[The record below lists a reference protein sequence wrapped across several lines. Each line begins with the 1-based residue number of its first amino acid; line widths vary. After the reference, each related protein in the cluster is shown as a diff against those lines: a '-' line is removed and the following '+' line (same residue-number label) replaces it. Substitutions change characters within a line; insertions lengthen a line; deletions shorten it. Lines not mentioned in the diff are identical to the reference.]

1 MLFSKVFN
9 KTYLHDQ
16 ISLMYSFFDK
26 LKYHKCGHKL
36 PGPLKYPAY
45 LTAHLVNIWLVDIC

>member
-1 MLFSKVFN
+1 MTDNLSFDIWAMLFYKVFN

-26 LKYHKCGHKL
+26 
-36 PGPLKYPAY
+36 
-45 LTAHLVNIWLVDIC
+45 